1 MGMKYLYVLAAGW
14 ALAMIVT
21 AGSGHRVEDIAITGL
36 VFMSVVSAIA
46 IFLERKKPG
55 EMSSHT
61 MSTLDNRLNHI
72 QEQLDAVAIEV
83 ERIGEGQRFL
93 TKLAAERD
101 RVAVLPPGAG
111 ETNSKAQ

>member
-1 MGMKYLYVLAAGW
+1 MSMKYLYVLAAGW

-46 IFLERKKPG
+46 IFFERKKPG
-55 EMSSHT
+55 EMSGRS
-61 MSTLDNRLNHI
+61 MSALDNRLSQI

-101 RVAVLPPGAG
+101 RVPVLPPGPGDA
-111 ETNSKAQ
+111 SKTP